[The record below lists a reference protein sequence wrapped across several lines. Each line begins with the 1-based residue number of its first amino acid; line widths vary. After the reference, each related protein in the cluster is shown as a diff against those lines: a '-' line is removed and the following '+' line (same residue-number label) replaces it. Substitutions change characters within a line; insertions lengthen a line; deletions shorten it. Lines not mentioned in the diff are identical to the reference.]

1 MTISVIIPTLNEAP
15 TIEHTLRRL
24 QHPAFS
30 EILIVDGGSQDET
43 LSRAARASPKARLL
57 SAPKGRARQMNTGA
71 AASSGDI
78 LLFLHADTV
87 LPQTAGDDIVMALQD
102 PHIIGGRFDVRFDRD
117 TAWMW
122 IVSRLMN
129 FRSRVTRIATGDQ
142 ALFVRRAVFQAVG
155 GFPDIPIMEDIAFSR
170 AMKHKGR
177 IAAIDSCV
185 VTSAR
190 RWTRHGTVRTIVLMW
205 VLRLLYVAGVP
216 PGRLKQWYP
225 EAR

>member
-1 MTISVIIPTLNEAP
+1 MTISVIIPTLDEAS
-15 TIEHTLRRL
+15 TIEHTLRSL
-24 QHPAFS
+24 QHPAFT
-30 EILIVDGGSQDET
+30 EILIVDGGSRDET
-43 LSRAARASPKARLL
+43 LSRAARAFPKARLL
-57 SAPKGRARQMNTGA
+57 SAPKGRARQMNSGA

-78 LLFLHADTV
+78 LLFLHADTL
-87 LPQTAGDDIVMALQD
+87 LPLTAGDDIVLALQD
-102 PHIIGGRFDVRFDRD
+102 PHTIGGRFDVRLDRD

-122 IVSRLMN
+122 MVSRLMN
-129 FRSRVTRIATGDQ
+129 FRSRVTSIATGDQ

-170 AMKHKGR
+170 ALKRKGR

-190 RWTRHGTVRTIVLMW
+190 RWTRHGIVRTIVLMW
-205 VLRLLYVAGVP
+205 VLRLLYFAGVS

-225 EAR
+225 ETR